1 MVPSPEGSARSRSSR
16 NWYACVQPARVVAW
30 WKKPIES
37 GPPLRKAKSSARP
50 LTPGAKKS
58 SFHFGN
64 GSGSAARTS
73 RRETSS
79 DGNRT
84 ELSVIGRP

>member
-1 MVPSPEGSARSRSSR
+1 ML
-16 NWYACVQPARVVAW
+16 
-30 WKKPIES
+30 S
-37 GPPLRKAKSSARP
+37 GPPLRKAKSPARP
-50 LTPGAKKS
+50 LTPGAKNS

-79 DGNRT
+79 AGSKID
-84 ELSVIGRP
+84 LSLIERP